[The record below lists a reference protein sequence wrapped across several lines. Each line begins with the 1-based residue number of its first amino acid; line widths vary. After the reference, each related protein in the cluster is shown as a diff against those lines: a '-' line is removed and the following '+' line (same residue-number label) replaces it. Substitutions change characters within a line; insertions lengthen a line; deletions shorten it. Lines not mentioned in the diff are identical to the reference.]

1 VKTDKHGS
9 MDVFTIVVSSL
20 TSLANLLYQKGGT
33 KLVKDNWRSSET
45 SEALSL
51 YNHRTRDDAAMEITY
66 LYMGMTANLFEEEE
80 LAMDFD
86 MRDLPTREMLQKF
99 SERIPEIDVT
109 ATEAMLLFMRT
120 SSNIF
125 KVSTQRYEQFGISSG
140 KFALLIL
147 LYRYQD
153 TGLLATELAERAGI
167 TKATVTGLIERMERD
182 GLVTRQ
188 DHPTDRRM
196 SIIHLTDEGTALMN
210 ELLPLH
216 FTSTSHMMSHLSE
229 EEREV
234 LLSLMQ
240 KIQKGIS
247 ETEQL

>member
-1 VKTDKHGS
+1 MHS
-9 MDVFTIVVSSL
+9 
-20 TSLANLLYQKGGT
+20 
-33 KLVKDNWRSSET
+33 DNWPSPET
-45 SEALSL
+45 YGELSL

-66 LYMGMTANLFEEEE
+66 LYMRMTANLFEEEE

-99 SERIPEIDVT
+99 SERIPEIDIT
-109 ATEAMLLFMRT
+109 ATEAMLLFLRT

-125 KVSTQRYEQFGISSG
+125 RVSTQRYEQYGISSG

-182 GLVTRQ
+182 GLVSRQ
-188 DHPTDRRM
+188 DHPSDRRM
-196 SIIHLTDEGTALMN
+196 SIIHLTDEGTSLMN
-210 ELLPLH
+210 DLLPIH
-216 FTSTSHMMSHLSE
+216 FTSTSRIMSHLSE
-229 EEREV
+229 AEREV
-234 LLSLMQ
+234 LLGLMQ
-240 KIQKGIS
+240 KIQLGIS
-247 ETEQL
+247 EAEKI